1 MNLPN
6 KLTTSRFVITI
17 FFVPVMLWD
26 SLPFNTTFALVLF
39 VAGGITDILDG
50 HLARKHGLKTDF
62 GVLMDPLADKILVCS
77 GFILLVG
84 ISITEQQQAVIL
96 GEYYL
101 AEAVAVPGMPGNPL
115 MPAWMVIVIVSRE
128 LAITGLRLLAANKQ
142 VVLPAENIGKRKTNF
157 QFAAVISLL
166 VIISYP
172 EWGEV
177 WGGEIWLKFFG
188 FEIAGWPWS
197 IWFTLIATWGA
208 VGLTL
213 VSGIHYLWQNRDL
226 YMKDM

>member
-17 FFVPVMLWD
+17 FFVAVMLWD
-26 SLPFNTTFALVLF
+26 SLPYNTTFALVLF

-84 ISITEQQQAVIL
+84 ISITEQRQAVIL

-101 AEAVAVPGMPGNPL
+101 PEAVAVPGMPGNPL

-172 EWGEV
+172 EWG
-177 WGGEIWLKFFG
+177 GIWVKFFG

-226 YMKDM
+226 YLKDM

>member
-17 FFVPVMLWD
+17 FFVAVMLWD
-26 SLPFNTTFALVLF
+26 SLPYNCTFALVLF

-101 AEAVAVPGMPGNPL
+101 PEAVAAPGMPGNPL

-177 WGGEIWLKFFG
+177 WGEGIWLKFFG

-226 YMKDM
+226 YLKDM